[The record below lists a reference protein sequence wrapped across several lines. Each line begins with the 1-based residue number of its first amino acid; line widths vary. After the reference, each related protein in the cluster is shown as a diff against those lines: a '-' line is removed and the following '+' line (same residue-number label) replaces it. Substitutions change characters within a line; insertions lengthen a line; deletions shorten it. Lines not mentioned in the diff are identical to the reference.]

1 MLRRSLRRRLLGGNA
16 DYRSGIE
23 SVLGSG
29 PRRSS
34 AMARN
39 SALYSLRLVR
49 EAFRIEATTFRFD
62 LAKARRAVTPYVDR
76 AVLRLRNLPS
86 VQAQLSR
93 VLFIVGRS
101 GLLVGIGEALRDRY
115 APVEGQ
121 LPGRLA
127 MLLKQLEEAPQ
138 RAR

>member
-1 MLRRSLRRRLLGGNA
+1 MTQQ
-16 DYRSGIE
+16 E
-23 SVLGSG
+23 FW
-29 PRRSS
+29 
-34 AMARN
+34 N

-49 EAFRIEATTFRFD
+49 EAFRIEATTFRLD
-62 LAKARRAVTPYVDR
+62 LVKARRAVTPYVDR

-121 LPGRLA
+121 LPGRHA
-127 MLLKQLEEAPQ
+127 TLLEQFEEAPQ

>member
-1 MLRRSLRRRLLGGNA
+1 
-16 DYRSGIE
+16 
-23 SVLGSG
+23 
-29 PRRSS
+29 
-34 AMARN
+34 MAQQEFWN

-49 EAFRIEATTFRFD
+49 EAFRIEATTFRLD
-62 LAKARRAVTPYVDR
+62 LVNARRAVTPYVDR

-86 VQAQLSR
+86 VHAQLSR
-93 VLFIVGRS
+93 VLFIVGHN
-101 GLLVGIGEALRDRY
+101 GLLVGIGDALRDRY

-127 MLLKQLEEAPQ
+127 TVLKQLEEAPQ

>member
-1 MLRRSLRRRLLGGNA
+1 M
-16 DYRSGIE
+16 
-23 SVLGSG
+23 
-29 PRRSS
+29 
-34 AMARN
+34 
-39 SALYSLRLVR
+39 RLVG
-49 EAFRIEATTFRFD
+49 EAFRIEATSCR
-62 LAKARRAVTPYVDR
+62 LQLVKAPRAVTHYVDR

>member
-1 MLRRSLRRRLLGGNA
+1 LGGNA
-16 DYRSGIE
+16 DYRLGIE

-34 AMARN
+34 AMAQQEFWN

-49 EAFRIEATTFRFD
+49 EAFRIEATTFRLD
-62 LAKARRAVTPYVDR
+62 LVKARRAVTPYVDR

-86 VQAQLSR
+86 VHAQLSR
-93 VLFIVGRS
+93 VLFIVDHS
-101 GLLVGIGEALRDRY
+101 GLLVGIGDALRDRY

-127 MLLKQLEEAPQ
+127 TVLKQLEEAP
-138 RAR
+138 

>member
-1 MLRRSLRRRLLGGNA
+1 
-16 DYRSGIE
+16 
-23 SVLGSG
+23 
-29 PRRSS
+29 
-34 AMARN
+34 MARN

>member
-1 MLRRSLRRRLLGGNA
+1 
-16 DYRSGIE
+16 
-23 SVLGSG
+23 
-29 PRRSS
+29 
-34 AMARN
+34 MARN

-49 EAFRIEATTFRFD
+49 AAFRIEATTFRFG
-62 LAKARRAVTPYVDR
+62 LVKAGRAVTPYVNR

-127 MLLKQLEEAPQ
+127 TVLKQLEEAPQ